1 MAKIAK
7 GENVVNLPFYAR
19 ASLIIIGLFV
29 FIHMLAIGRSI
40 IVPLLFA
47 VVVSILLS
55 TVVDFLVA
63 KKMDRTLAISVSLLM
78 TLVFGALLVVWLIS
92 QANMFVDAL
101 PELNA
106 KLDVLQ
112 KEFAAWFSE
121 NFGVGARKTNEWINS
136 TRSDLTSMS
145 SDRIGNTIST
155 IANAL
160 IILILIPVYIFLI
173 LYYQPLIIDF
183 IHRIVGD
190 GFRQDVGIVLNQSK
204 TLLKAYFAGLMIELV
219 IVAILNAIGLLA
231 LGVEYAI
238 LIAIIG
244 AILNMI
250 PYIGGIIMLALSML
264 MAMLSNTD
272 PKYAL
277 YAAGVFFVIQLID
290 NYVLIP
296 KIVGSKIKINALV
309 AVVVVIAGGAI
320 WGIPGMFLALPM
332 IAIIKVIFDR
342 IEPLEPWGF
351 LFGDTMPPMV
361 RIKFRGR
368 KKPAA

>member
-1 MAKIAK
+1 MAKVAK
-7 GENVVNLPFYAR
+7 NENVVNLPFYAK

-29 FIHMLAIGRSI
+29 FVHMLALGRSI

-47 VVVSILLS
+47 VVISILLS
-55 TVVDFLVA
+55 SAVDFLVS
-63 KKMDRTLAISVSLLM
+63 KKIDRTLAISISLLA
-78 TLVFGALLVVWLIS
+78 TLALGALLIVWLIS
-92 QANMFVDAL
+92 QANLFVDAL

-112 KEFAAWFSE
+112 KEFASWFAQ
-121 NFGVGARKTNEWINS
+121 NFGVGARKTNDWIS
-136 TRSDLTSMS
+136 SSRKDLMS
-145 SDRIGNTIST
+145 LSADSVGNTIST

-183 IHRIVGD
+183 IHRIVGH
-190 GFRQDVGIVLNQSK
+190 GFREDVGIVLGQSK
-204 TLLKAYFAGLMIELV
+204 TLLKAYFVGLMIELV
-219 IVAILNAIGLLA
+219 IMAILNAIGLLA

-250 PYIGGIIMLALSML
+250 PYIGGMIMLGLSML

-277 YAAGVFFVIQLID
+277 YAAAVFFVIQLID
-290 NYVLIP
+290 NYILIP
-296 KIVGSKIKINALV
+296 KIVGSAIKINALV

-320 WGIPGMFLALPM
+320 WGIAGMFLALPL

-361 RIKFRGR
+361 RLKFRAR